1 MSEPTFFDGV
11 FKTIQIDEENS
22 ITLRVL
28 TLGEQGELAKR
39 LNAKNTTMTVP
50 EAAAMMAEKV
60 ITAWDGPK
68 FGDAPVN
75 LANIKRLPMT
85 LAGLISDAIQEM
97 NIPLVP
103 LPSTE

>member
-1 MSEPTFFDGV
+1 MPESTFFDGV
-11 FKTIQIDEENS
+11 FKTIQIDDENT

-39 LNAKNTTMTVP
+39 LNTKGSTLTVP

-60 ITAWDGPK
+60 IVAWDGPK

-75 LANIKRLPMT
+75 LTNIKRLPMT

-97 NIPLVP
+97 NVPLVP
-103 LPSTE
+103 MSVTE